1 MIKITKKQ
9 FNTLC
14 RLSDFADY
22 YLDDQEPSGEQYWI
36 DREDITEAQ
45 ELIREIEAQ
54 NLRGE
59 K

>member
-1 MIKITKKQ
+1 MIKITKDQ

-22 YLDDQEPSGEQYWI
+22 YLDDQEPSGEQYWS

-45 ELIREIEAQ
+45 EIIREIEAQ

>member
-1 MIKITKKQ
+1 MIKITKDQ

-22 YLDDQEPSGEQYWI
+22 YLDDQEPSGEQYWS
-36 DREDITEAQ
+36 DREDINEAQ